1 MAMSDEYTT
10 ACALLILIGL
20 LLLCV
25 GVGLRWGAWV
35 GACLA
40 GGVLLAIGVGAYL
53 TGRGGEDGQ

>member
-25 GVGLRWGAWV
+25 GAGLRWGAWV

-53 TGRGGEDGQ
+53 TG